1 MIKITASR
9 ATSFLSLMYACF
21 AERLQNPTAK
31 AGPEATE
38 EISKLAKEV
47 LPVWGPSVP
56 GLRPALIE
64 ILTGK
69 NKTEAFEKLGQMLK
83 ILAVQ
88 GKGDREVPT
97 QELELLSAIG
107 SYFRTGSPNM
117 AAKLV
122 KFASLS
128 KSSHVVQRLAPKA
141 TNQGQTKDRLADMLL
156 KLVGRKDT
164 AMTPEEAVKVR
175 EVQPEQYKE
184 YMALRKE
191 FNQAWRDALT
201 SYIRKSGHDKLP
213 FKQVNEYLHL
223 NGVEHMLPVGFTGL
237 VDDMGRF
244 YTNKGQMIEGVPSAV
259 NFPSLTMNPN
269 YGKPDGGDWVFMA
282 LRPNGSAG
290 PYFYTSDFKKAQS
303 SAKFKKVEE
312 LAKKIGGMRK
322 RWLTK
327 VTRFDIENQQSVCAV
342 VLEMLYEFSGRIGS
356 VGNEAAG
363 TSTFGMS
370 TLLVK
375 HATILPN
382 GDITLRYKGKDG
394 VPTVHKLTKA
404 TVVGK
409 ALLAA
414 VHQLL
419 EGKDPKDRIFTYT
432 KGTRTVPVTAK
443 AVNDLFRVCGAPAD
457 TTVHKLRTLKGST
470 LFKQAME
477 DMLAKKMPK
486 DPRQAMEMFKKLAE
500 TVGKA
505 LNHVRNGQAGSKVT
519 GATALQA
526 YIDPVSQ
533 LEFWYAVG
541 FRCPKSLEKFDQAL
555 AGA

>member
-21 AERLQNPTAK
+21 AERLQTPTGK

-38 EISKLAKEV
+38 EISRLAKEV

-56 GLRPALIE
+56 GLRPCLIE

-122 KFASLS
+122 KYASLS
-128 KSSHVVQRLAPKA
+128 KSPYVVQRLAPKA
-141 TNQGQTKDRLADMLL
+141 TNQGQTKDRLAQMLL

-164 AMTPEEAVKVR
+164 AMTPEEAAKVK

-184 YMALRKE
+184 YLSLRKE

-201 SYIRKSGHDKLP
+201 AYIRKSGHDKLP
-213 FKQVNEYLHL
+213 FKQVNDYLHL
-223 NGVEHMLPVGFTGL
+223 NGVEHMLPIGFTGL

-244 YTNKGQMIEGVPSAV
+244 YTNKGKLIEGVPSAV

-269 YGKPDGGDWVFMA
+269 FGKEGGGDWVFMA

-303 SAKFKKVEE
+303 SAKFKKVDE
-312 LAKKIGGMRK
+312 LAKKIEGMRK

-327 VTRFDIENQQSVCAV
+327 VMRFDIENQQSVGAV
-342 VLEMLYEFSGRIGS
+342 ILEMLYEFSGRIGS

-375 HATILPN
+375 HATVLPN

-394 VPTVHKLTKA
+394 VPTVHKLTKM
-404 TVVGK
+404 TPVGK

-414 VHQLL
+414 LHQLL
-419 EGKDPKDRIFTYT
+419 EGKGPKDRIFSYK
-432 KGTRTVPVTAK
+432 KGARDIPVTAK
-443 AVNDLFRVCGAPAD
+443 VVNDLFKVCGAPAD

-477 DMLAKKMPK
+477 EMLAKKKPK

-500 TVGKA
+500 AVGKA

-526 YIDPVSQ
+526 YIDPISQ

-555 AGA
+555 ANA